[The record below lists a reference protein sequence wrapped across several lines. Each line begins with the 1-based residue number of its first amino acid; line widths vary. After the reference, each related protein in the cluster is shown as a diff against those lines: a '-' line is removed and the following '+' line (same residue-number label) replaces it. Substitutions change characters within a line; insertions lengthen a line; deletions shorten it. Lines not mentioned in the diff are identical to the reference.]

1 MGSQRVGHDWATFI
15 HFIDFHRMISL
26 TFTKLHNQP
35 LVANSTQF
43 DNWIWIW
50 HQLSNV
56 QLQSEVSVHSIID
69 RKSFFVNWKY
79 MKDLNNLINQT
90 DQIDIFRTF
99 HSTSK
104 NTYYF
109 QNNIMHCLTRFYS
122 EWQISLKN
130 FIRLKSYIV
139 CLLKIV

>member
-56 QLQSEVSVHSIID
+56 QLQSEVPVHSIID
-69 RKSFFVNWKY
+69 RKKSFFSWKY
-79 MKDLNNLINQT
+79 MEDLNNLINQI
-90 DQIDIFRTF
+90 DQIDIFEAF
-99 HSTSK
+99 HSHQRILILSK
-104 NTYYF
+104 VT
-109 QNNIMHCLTRFYS
+109 QNIIIRSYS
-122 EWQISLKN
+122 GWQTNLKKFVRVKLN
-130 FIRLKSYIV
+130 IV
-139 CLLKIV
+139 CLLKTV